1 MSRLFVPSF
10 RDVGFSWQRAEQVL
24 QEIGGPSSLV
34 RGWSQDGLRSLLSRA
49 ESADVKYGSLNV
61 DLAGIV
67 KSSVCFIQHKNKA
80 FCWPKSRLLMEP
92 NIRC

>member
-1 MSRLFVPSF
+1 M
-10 RDVGFSWQRAEQVL
+10 
-24 QEIGGPSSLV
+24 V
-34 RGWSQDGLRSLLSRA
+34 RGCSQDGLRSLLSRA

-61 DLAGIV
+61 ALAGIV
-67 KSSVCFIQHKNKA
+67 NPRCVFIQHKNKA

>member
-1 MSRLFVPSF
+1 MSRLFLPSF

-61 DLAGIV
+61 ALAGIV
-67 KSSVCFIQHKNKA
+67 NPRCVLFNTKIKHFVG
-80 FCWPKSRLLMEP
+80 PKVD
-92 NIRC
+92 C